1 MSGDVRDEPR
11 NFSWLIEGRLAGMAY
26 PTNSG
31 ALAALREGGVR
42 AVVSLTEEPLP
53 AAPLAECGLRS
64 AHLPLI
70 DFTAP
75 TVEQAVATVAA
86 IDGFL
91 VAGLPVVVHCA
102 GGRGRTG
109 TILACYRVWQGMV
122 AAAAIADVRARRPGS
137 IETEEQEASVARY
150 EAHLRP
156 TQH

>member
-1 MSGDVRDEPR
+1 LSDSAQEEPR
-11 NFSWLIEGRLAGMAY
+11 DFSWLIAGQLAGMAY
-26 PTNSG
+26 PTNG
-31 ALAALREGGVR
+31 GVFAALRERGVR

-75 TVEQAVATVAA
+75 TVEQAAATVAA
-86 IDGFL
+86 INSFL

-122 AAAAIADVRARRPGS
+122 AAEAIADVRARRPGS
-137 IETEEQEASVARY
+137 IETEEQKASVARY
-150 EAHLRP
+150 EVHLRP
-156 TQH
+156 AQP